1 MRHTLLDPGDGVW
14 CEDPG
19 YPAARAAFALS
30 GAHAVPVPVDQDGI
44 DVHAAQRLAPHAR
57 AAYVTPSHE
66 FPTGA
71 IMGLGRRLQLLG
83 WAARHDAWILEDDY
97 DSEFCYGNRPSGS
110 CGTSTV
116 CSCSP

>member
-1 MRHTLLDPGDGVW
+1 
-14 CEDPG
+14 
-19 YPAARAAFALS
+19 
-30 GAHAVPVPVDQDGI
+30 VPVPVDQDGI

-57 AAYVTPSHE
+57 AAYVTPSHQ